1 MSKQNSTAKA
11 GLKLNYK
18 QIFLI
23 GFGFL
28 ASSLAWSIYN
38 SQVPLILEQ
47 RFQLSGVLI
56 GTIMTIDNFFGV
68 IFQPLVG
75 AASDKTRTRVGR
87 RLPWIIFGIPI
98 CALFFSLAPLQQS
111 LRAFMGAIIVFNLV
125 MSLWRSPVISLVPD
139 VTARPLR
146 SKANGVINM
155 MGGIGSI
162 PAFFVGGILSDIRD
176 DKFFAFFFASVLM
189 MVALFI
195 LLQFV
200 REPDSLAYREEH
212 NIPIRN
218 TLANRWAYQARA
230 ALADDPHAK
239 DEEESVSTDGKK
251 HSFAAFLNLP
261 RAEKR
266 SLLFLLLAVFSWFM
280 GFNAIE
286 AFFTIFATNTYG
298 ISGGAATMMLAGFS
312 LTFLAFAIPA
322 GILGQKIGR
331 RRTILLGLLGICLLF
346 LPILARPRQWLVQVL
361 LMAGGICWAFV
372 NINSL
377 PMVLEFSSNRT
388 VGTFTG
394 YYYFFSFTSAIV
406 SPILYGFLQDILKS
420 HAYLFAFSII
430 CFAFAFVFMLLVKHG
445 DNLELAQKRIK
456 ETEA

>member
-1 MSKQNSTAKA
+1 
-11 GLKLNYK
+11 
-18 QIFLI
+18 
-23 GFGFL
+23 
-28 ASSLAWSIYN
+28 
-38 SQVPLILEQ
+38 
-47 RFQLSGVLI
+47 
-56 GTIMTIDNFFGV
+56 
-68 IFQPLVG
+68 
-75 AASDKTRTRVGR
+75 
-87 RLPWIIFGIPI
+87 
-98 CALFFSLAPLQQS
+98 
-111 LRAFMGAIIVFNLV
+111 
-125 MSLWRSPVISLVPD
+125 
-139 VTARPLR
+139 
-146 SKANGVINM
+146 M

-162 PAFFVGGILSDIRD
+162 LAFLVGGILSDIRD

-189 MVALFI
+189 MIALFI
-195 LLQFV
+195 LLKFV
-200 REPDSLAYREEH
+200 REPDSLSFREEH
-212 NIPIRN
+212 NISIKN
-218 TLANRWAYQARA
+218 TISNRWAYQARE
-230 ALADDPHAK
+230 ALADDPPAK
-239 DEEESVSTDGKK
+239 DEEEAQAAEGKK
-251 HSFAAFLNLP
+251 RSFAAFLTLP
-261 RAEKR
+261 GAEKR

-286 AFFTIFATNTYG
+286 AFFTLFATNTYG
-298 ISGGAATMMLAGFS
+298 ISGGSATMMLAGFS

-331 RRTILLGLLGICLLF
+331 RRTILLGLLGICVLF
-346 LPILARPRQWLVQVL
+346 LPILARPQQWLVQVL

-430 CFAFAFVFMLLVKHG
+430 CFALAFLFMLLVKHG

-456 ETEA
+456 ESEA